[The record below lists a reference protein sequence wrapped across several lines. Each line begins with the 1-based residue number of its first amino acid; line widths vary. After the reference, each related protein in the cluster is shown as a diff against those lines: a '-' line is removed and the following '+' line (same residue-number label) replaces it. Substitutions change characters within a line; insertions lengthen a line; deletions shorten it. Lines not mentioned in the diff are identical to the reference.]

1 MWQPLKLTLAITFLA
16 AFTPCATAQQQVYSV
31 STADITNPERG
42 FYEPTYAYIAAV
54 QTPSTQYTRLSQNLN
69 LTQLGGIASRK
80 ISVVQRLISLKNYTQ
95 IDTLPAAF
103 LLNIANDF
111 ADSRQLN
118 VKLYLRFAYD
128 FEGIIPT
135 VPIARMVSHINQLGP
150 VLTDNAELITHIDAG
165 MLGAYGEWY
174 AGFPEPPETQNLR
187 TAVVNAWLAALPV
200 DRAIDV
206 RTPRYKRAMFG
217 NAAISS
223 GFDGTPAARVGHH
236 NDCFLR
242 SVADS
247 GTFAEQDFALRT
259 EEKAYLA
266 AENRFLPQSGETCGL
281 FEVFPWETCGPGEN
295 CTNLTSCANAAI
307 SMQAQHWSLLN
318 TRYYDPLVLPP
329 TGQWHQG
336 SNCYADFKKQLGYR
350 IELLRSNIPT
360 TAQVGVCGWNASVTL
375 RNTGFAAPFNP
386 RGLKLVLAPA
396 SGGTPVMVDLLQQ
409 NSPTQDPRRWL
420 PVADN
425 AEITV
430 SLGTQ
435 LPNVPPGAYALHLF
449 LPDGHPDLAAIPQYA
464 IQAANTGLWDAA
476 RGWNSLNR
484 TVQVSACTTYSV
496 GGTVSGLAA
505 GNSVALQLNSGSTF
519 IIASNGTFTF
529 PSALPTNTSYSATIA
544 TQPVAQICA
553 VQNGSGAIVASN
565 IGNVTVQCTVQPEL
579 MFASGF
585 E

>member
-1 MWQPLKLTLAITFLA
+1 MWQSLKLTLAITFLV
-16 AFTPCATAQQQVYSV
+16 AFTPCAIAQQQVYPV
-31 STADITNPERG
+31 SSADIANPERG
-42 FYEPTYAYIAAV
+42 FYEQTYAYITAPN
-54 QTPSTQYTRLSQNLN
+54 PSTPYTRLRDNLN
-69 LTQLGGIASRK
+69 LMQFGGIASRK

-95 IDTLPAAF
+95 VDLLPTAF
-103 LLNIANDF
+103 LDNIRTDF
-111 ADSRQLN
+111 ADARQLN

-128 FEGIIPT
+128 FDGIDQA
-135 VPIARMVSHINQLGP
+135 VPITRIVSHISQLGP
-150 VLTDNAELITHIDAG
+150 VLTDNAELITHLDAG

-174 AGFPEPPETQNLR
+174 AGFPEPAGTQNLR
-187 TAVVNAWLAALPV
+187 TAVVNAWLAALPTN
-200 DRAIDV
+200 RAIDV

-217 NAAISS
+217 NAALSI
-223 GFDGTPAARVGHH
+223 GFDGTPTARVGHH

-242 SVADS
+242 SIADV

-266 AENRFLPQSGETCGL
+266 AENRFLPQSGETCGFFTIL
-281 FEVFPWETCGPGEN
+281 SSEICGPGEN
-295 CTNLTSCANAAI
+295 CTNLSSCANAAI
-307 SMQAQHWSLLN
+307 SMQAQRWSLLN
-318 TRYYDPLVLPP
+318 TRHFKMLVQPQE
-329 TGQWHQG
+329 GQWHEG

-350 IELLRSNIPT
+350 IEMLRSNIPT

-386 RGLKLVLAPA
+386 RGLKLVLVPA
-396 SGGTPVMVDLLQQ
+396 SGAAIMVDLLQQ

-449 LPDGHPDLAAIPQYA
+449 LPDGHPDLAAMPQYA
-464 IQAANTGLWDAA
+464 IQTANTGLWSAVN
-476 RGWNSLNR
+476 GWNSLNR
-484 TVQVSACTTYSV
+484 TVQVSACATYSV
-496 GGTVSGLAA
+496 GGAVGGLAA

-519 IIASNGTFTF
+519 VIASNGDFTF
-529 PSALPTNTSYSATIA
+529 PGALPTNTAYSATIA
-544 TQPVAQICA
+544 AQPVAQICT
-553 VQNGSGAIVASN
+553 VQNGSGTVAASN
-565 IGNVTVQCTVQPEL
+565 IGNITVQCSAQPEL
-579 MFASGF
+579 LFASGF